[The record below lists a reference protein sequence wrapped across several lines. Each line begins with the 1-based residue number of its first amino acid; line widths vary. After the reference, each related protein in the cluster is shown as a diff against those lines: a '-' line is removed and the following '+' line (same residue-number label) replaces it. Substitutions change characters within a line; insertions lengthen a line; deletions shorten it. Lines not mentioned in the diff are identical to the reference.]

1 MKRPLSVSIISWYLV
16 ITGILSLGTL
26 AMTFNDPEIAK
37 VMAINA
43 LPVPMQYLMYAAGI
57 LIAIASGMLML
68 SGNKLGRLLY
78 VSWTAFSLAVTLIS
92 SPMKMV
98 MLPGVLVFALIV
110 FLLYRPNANA
120 YFEELPEAET
130 EDDS

>member
-37 VMAINA
+37 VMAVNA

-68 SGNKLGRLLY
+68 NGNKLGRLLY

-98 MLPGVLVFALIV
+98 MLPGVLIFALIV

-120 YFEELPEAET
+120 YFEEQPETEM